1 MPTTARISN
10 TSTVCPDV
18 KTVVFILHS
27 VWEALSTSNDI
38 IFSLIL
44 ISLLKLPI
52 FGDRVIKLTGYIILL
67 AELHGDLFGHHACP
81 SEEAVLSVSVDETIV
96 NVIKDPT
103 KGRASPVTV
112 TTDTP
117 SPRGQRVQ
125 RQGFK

>member
-1 MPTTARISN
+1 MHEYMFLGLSGVMTRIARHN
-10 TSTVCPDV
+10 
-18 KTVVFILHS
+18 
-27 VWEALSTSNDI
+27 
-38 IFSLIL
+38 
-44 ISLLKLPI
+44 
-52 FGDRVIKLTGYIILL
+52 RL

-117 SPRGQRVQ
+117 SPRGQSVQ
-125 RQGFK
+125 QRGFH